1 MSLRN
6 KAKTIVNA
14 EPSAR
19 SNCPNSRGA
28 KPVPPMDSFSRTRRL
43 TYSALLA
50 ALALIFSYIEVL
62 IPFNFGIPGIKLGIA
77 NLVVIVALYYLGARY
92 AFVINIIRVVVAG
105 LLFTGLF
112 GCLYSLA
119 GALLS
124 FAVML
129 LTKKTGLFS
138 VTGVS
143 ICGGVFHNLGQILV
157 AAFLI
162 SSLKIFVYFP
172 VLIISGVIS
181 GAIIGI
187 LAFLILRRLP
197 GGAGLL

>member
-1 MSLRN
+1 M
-6 KAKTIVNA
+6 
-14 EPSAR
+14 
-19 SNCPNSRGA
+19 
-28 KPVPPMDSFSRTRRL
+28 
-43 TYSALLA
+43 A

-77 NLVVIVALYYLGARY
+77 NLVVIVTLYNLGARY
-92 AFVINIIRVVVAG
+92 AFLINMIRVFVAG

-124 FAVML
+124 FLVMIL
-129 LTKKTGLFS
+129 IKRTGIFS
-138 VTGVS
+138 ITGVS

-162 SSLKIFVYFP
+162 SSLKIFAYFP

-181 GAIIGI
+181 GTVIGI
-187 LAFLILRRLP
+187 LSYLILQRLP
-197 GGAGLL
+197 NPQL